1 MGRMFV
7 TVLYVG
13 IIVCSEYTC
22 IGLTKNAW

>member
-1 MGRMFV
+1 MFV